1 MDFPLLIS
9 ILLNATGTI
18 IAIYGAIYNALGFH
32 RFALALWI
40 VSNLILMALFVGIG
54 LGILVLNGGVWLTV
68 LLYFV
73 FTITSS
79 YGYYIHSK

>member
-18 IAIYGAIYNALGFH
+18 IAISGAIYNALGFH

-40 VSNLILMALFVGIG
+40 SNLILLVLFVGIG
-54 LGILVLNGGVWLTV
+54 LGYLLLNGGAWLQV
-68 LLYFV
+68 GLYVVFV
-73 FTITSS
+73 GTSS
-79 YGYYIHSK
+79 YGYYQHSK